1 LFASNVQLL
10 LLFSTALAGCKVF
23 GRTHIWWCGLV
34 CKGALID
41 NDQGVGHEKRIR
53 ARNIKQRRGLQQV
66 GNE

>member
-1 LFASNVQLL
+1 
-10 LLFSTALAGCKVF
+10 
-23 GRTHIWWCGLV
+23 LV